1 MNIKKLLRNSLI
13 IILPFFL
20 ILYVLFCINILTKD
34 FTYGHKYH
42 NWNPGPNNWLLYKTN
57 YLKFKV
63 TDFFLNKNL
72 GSGLPR
78 VDIFIP
84 EKTTNKL
91 LSNPPSSTKKYLPSK
106 MIINNKVIDTRIRYL
121 GDNPINY
128 LLDKKSLRIKTRK
141 KDISDKKRYFEY
153 RFTQTTPLRD
163 YTAFKL
169 AEKMGVLSSDVRLVE
184 LFINRKS
191 NGIFLEKERLNENF
205 LRRNKIMPVNL
216 YKGEQEQNLE
226 NKIGL
231 TDDLFKNSGMWE
243 KVSIFNIF
251 DTEDRSDLEFFLNN
265 LKNSENNPN
274 YLNRILDNG
283 NKEILA
289 KKMVLEILLQ
299 NELNNDT
306 HNQRI
311 SIDNWSG
318 KIYHIPHDTA
328 YNLENINEN
337 NLFSDISPG
346 SLNRILNQS
355 SIFLDKKFQLIFDYV
370 NNKKIFRKLI
380 DELKNIQKEY
390 LISEKRDFGSVQR
403 TFFKG
408 KGYDEK
414 KGKENFDNFFNS
426 FIKREEKILE
436 VFKKNPNG
444 SWELEQNNF
453 NIKVNQI
460 LPLSNIIVNFKNQQP
475 KWIALDF
482 NNNSILDNED
492 IVFKKKNNNSFYL
505 DISLFSNRIP
515 VLDLSRKPFGYKTHI
530 TNTKFKF
537 FVSDNIKPENIFVYN
552 DYLKKKFKLK
562 ETNNISFNPTINNIP
577 IINILDEQVKTFNGE
592 LNIYKDLIVE
602 EVAIIEKG
610 TTFNLSKGVSIIFK
624 NKVIAEGTSDQKIIF
639 KPNNKNQKWGTIAL
653 QGNKTKNSLFKNIL
667 IEGGSGDIVNGIN
680 YFSSFSVHSTENIKF
695 QNITIKN
702 NFDYD
707 DMVHVVYSK
716 NLFFEKL
723 DLHNAYRDA
732 IDIDISSNINVKDLK
747 IINSGN
753 DGIDLMESEVKVEKC
768 FIDNSGDKGISVG
781 EGSKL
786 NLNICEIRNGKFGIA
801 SKDAS
806 TAIIK
811 KTSFIDNKF
820 QLSTYKKNWRYNDS
834 GKIYLENSLFSSK
847 KNKLIDDNFGEIKVL
862 SSNFEGDIVK
872 EGNVLIK

>member
-1 MNIKKLLRNSLI
+1 MKIKKLLYNSSFI
-13 IILPFFL
+13 IFPFLL
-20 ILYVLFCINILTKD
+20 ILYLLFCINILTKD
-34 FTYGHKYH
+34 FTYGHKSH
-42 NWNPGPNNWLLYKTN
+42 NWNPGPNNWLLYKINYFKFNLTN
-57 YLKFKV
+57 
-63 TDFFLNKNL
+63 FFWNRNL
-72 GSGLPR
+72 GNGLAR

-106 MIINNKVIDTRIRYL
+106 MMIENKVLDTQIRYL

-128 LLDKKSLRIKTRK
+128 MLDKKSLRIKTRK
-141 KDISDKKRYFEY
+141 KDLLNKKRYFEY

-163 YTAFKL
+163 YTAFKF
-169 AEKMGVLSSDVRLVE
+169 AEKIGVLSSDVRLVE

-191 NGIFLEKERLNENF
+191 KGIFLEKERLNESF

-216 YKGEQEQNLE
+216 YKGEQERNIE

-231 TDDLFKNSGMWE
+231 KDDLFKNSGMWE
-243 KVSIFNIF
+243 KLSIFNIF
-251 DTEDRSDLEFFLNN
+251 DAEDKSDLKLFLNN

-289 KKMVLEILLQ
+289 KKIVLEILLQ

-306 HNQRI
+306 HNQRV

-328 YNLENINEN
+328 YNLKNINED

-355 SIFLDKKFQLIFDYV
+355 SIFLDTKFKLIFNYV
-370 NNKKIFRKLI
+370 NNEKIFRKLT
-380 DELKNIQKEY
+380 DELKKIQKQY
-390 LISEKRDFGSVQR
+390 LISEKRDFGSIQR

-408 KGYDEK
+408 KGYYEK
-414 KGKENFDNFFNS
+414 KGEENFDEFFNS

-436 VFKKNPNG
+436 VFKKDPNG
-444 SWELEQNNF
+444 SWESEENSF

-460 LPLSNIIVNFKNQQP
+460 LPLSNFTVNFKNSQP
-475 KWIALDF
+475 KWIALDY

-515 VLDLSRKPFGYKTHI
+515 VLDISKKPFAYKTHI
-530 TNTKFKF
+530 ANTKFKF
-537 FVSDNIKPENIFVYN
+537 FVSDNIQPENILVYN
-552 DYLKKKFKLK
+552 DYLKKQFELK
-562 ETNNISFNPTINNIP
+562 RTDNLSFNRTTNNIP
-577 IINILDEQVKTFNGE
+577 IINFLSEKIKTFNGE
-592 LNIYKDLIVE
+592 LNIDNDLIVE

-610 TTFNLSKGVSIIFK
+610 TTFNLSEGASIIFR

-639 KPNNKNQKWGTIAL
+639 KPKNKNQRWGTIAL
-653 QGNKTKNSLFKNIL
+653 HGYKTRNSLLKNIL
-667 IEGGSGDIVNGIN
+667 IEGGSGDMVNGIN
-680 YFSSFSVHSTENIKF
+680 YFSSFSIHSTENIKF
-695 QNITIKN
+695 QNLNIKN

-707 DMVHVVYSK
+707 DMVHVIYSK
-716 NLFFEKL
+716 NLYFEKL
-723 DLHNAYRDA
+723 NLYNAYKDA
-732 IDIDISSNINVKDLK
+732 IDIDISTNINIKDSK

-753 DGIDLMESEVKVEKC
+753 DGIDLMESEVKLEKC
-768 FIDNSGDKGISVG
+768 LIDKSGDKGISVG

-786 NLNICEIRNGKFGIA
+786 NLNICEIKNGKFGIA

-806 TAIIK
+806 IAIIK
-811 KTSFIDNKF
+811 KASLIDNII
-820 QLSTYKKNWRYNDS
+820 QLSTYKKNWRYNAS
-834 GKIYLENSLFSSK
+834 GKIYLENSLLFSK
-847 KNKLIDDNFGEIKVL
+847 KNQLMDDNFGEIKIL
-862 SSNFEGDIVK
+862 SSDIKGDIIK
-872 EGNVLIK
+872 EGNVIIK